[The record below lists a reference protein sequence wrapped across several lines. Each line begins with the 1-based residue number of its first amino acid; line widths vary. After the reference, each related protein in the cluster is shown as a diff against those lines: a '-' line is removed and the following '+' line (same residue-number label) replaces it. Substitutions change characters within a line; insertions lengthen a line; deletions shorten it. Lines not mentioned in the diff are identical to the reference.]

1 MTTHPNISTGLFVFA
16 IFAAFFA
23 AQHLDMTDHS
33 AEHAQA
39 AEIEQRLSEA
49 EQQRRRDTA
58 AQYACG
64 HQAHYEWVNENTI
77 ECFTKRGKPAG
88 TTLVAGGQQ

>member
-1 MTTHPNISTGLFVFA
+1 MTHPNISTALLLAA

-23 AQHLDMTDHS
+23 AQHLDMTDNS

-39 AEIEQRLSEA
+39 QAIDESLTDAQ
-49 EQQRRRDTA
+49 QQRRRDVA

-64 HQAHYEWVNENTI
+64 PNSAHEWISPTVVQCYT
-77 ECFTKRGKPAG
+77 TRGRKAG
-88 TTLVAGGQQ
+88 DVEVAAK

>member
-1 MTTHPNISTGLFVFA
+1 MTTNPNLSTGLLVCA

-39 AEIEQRLSEA
+39 QEIEQRLSEA

-64 HQAHYEWVNENTI
+64 PNSAYEWVNESTVQ
-77 ECFTKRGKPAG
+77 CFTTRGKKSGAVE
-88 TTLVAGGQQ
+88 VAAQ

>member
-1 MTTHPNISTGLFVFA
+1 MTTHPNIGTALLVAA
-16 IFAAFFA
+16 IFAAFFV

-33 AEHAQA
+33 AEFAQA

-64 HQAHYEWVNENTI
+64 PNSAHEWISPTTVQ
-77 ECFTKRGKPAG
+77 CFTKRGRKAG
-88 TTLVAGGQQ
+88 TTEVAAK

>member
-1 MTTHPNISTGLFVFA
+1 MTTHPNISTALLLAA

-23 AQHLDMTDHS
+23 AQHLDMTDNS

-39 AEIEQRLSEA
+39 QEIEQRLSEA

-64 HQAHYEWVNENTI
+64 PNSAYEWVNESTVQ
-77 ECFTKRGKPAG
+77 CFTTRGKKSG
-88 TTLVAGGQQ
+88 EVEVAAK

>member
-1 MTTHPNISTGLFVFA
+1 MTTNPNIGTGLYVCA

-23 AQHLDMTDHS
+23 AQALDMTDHS

-39 AEIEQRLSEA
+39 QEIEQRLSEA

-64 HQAHYEWVNENTI
+64 PNSAYEWEGPTTI
-77 ECFTKRGKPAG
+77 RCFTTRGKKSGAVE
-88 TTLVAGGQQ
+88 VAAK

>member
-1 MTTHPNISTGLFVFA
+1 MTTHPNIGTGLFVAA

-39 AEIEQRLSEA
+39 DELQAALSDAEK
-49 EQQRRRDTA
+49 QRRKDVA

-64 HQAHYEWVNENTI
+64 PQSAYVWINESTI
-77 ECFTKRGKPAG
+77 ECLTTRGRKAG
-88 TTLVAGGQQ
+88 NVEVAAK

>member
-1 MTTHPNISTGLFVFA
+1 MTTHPNISTGLVVCA

-39 AEIEQRLSEA
+39 DELQAALSDAEK
-49 EQQRRRDTA
+49 QRRRDTA

-64 HQAHYEWVNENTI
+64 PNSAYEWEGPTTI
-77 ECFTKRGKPAG
+77 RCFTTRGNKSGAVE
-88 TTLVAGGQQ
+88 VAAK

>member
-1 MTTHPNISTGLFVFA
+1 MTTHPNIGTGLLVAA

-33 AEHAQA
+33 AERAQA

-64 HQAHYEWVNENTI
+64 PNSAYEWISDSTVQ
-77 ECFTKRGKPAG
+77 CFTTRGRKSGAVE
-88 TTLVAGGQQ
+88 VAAQ

>member
-1 MTTHPNISTGLFVFA
+1 MNTHPNISTGLFVCA

-33 AEHAQA
+33 AEFAQA
-39 AEIEQRLSEA
+39 EEMQAAMTDAEK
-49 EQQRRRDTA
+49 QRRKDVA

-64 HQAHYEWVNENTI
+64 PNSAYEWVNESTVQ
-77 ECFTKRGKPAG
+77 CFTTRGKKSGAVE
-88 TTLVAGGQQ
+88 VAAQ

>member
-1 MTTHPNISTGLFVFA
+1 MTTHPNIGTGLLLAA

-39 AEIEQRLSEA
+39 DEMQAALSDAEK
-49 EQQRRRDTA
+49 QRRRDAA

-64 HQAHYEWVNENTI
+64 PNSAYEWVNESTI
-77 ECFTKRGKPAG
+77 QCFTKRGKKAG
-88 TTLVAGGQQ
+88 AVEVAAQ

>member
-1 MTTHPNISTGLFVFA
+1 MTTNPNIGTALLVCA

-23 AQHLDMTDHS
+23 AQHLDMTDNS

-39 AEIEQRLSEA
+39 QEIEQRLSEA

-64 HQAHYEWVNENTI
+64 PNSAYEWEGPTTI
-77 ECFTKRGKPAG
+77 RCFTTRGKKSGAVE
-88 TTLVAGGQQ
+88 VAAQ

>member
-1 MTTHPNISTGLFVFA
+1 MNTHPNIGTGLLVCA

-39 AEIEQRLSEA
+39 DELQVALSDAEK
-49 EQQRRRDTA
+49 QRRKDVA

-64 HQAHYEWVNENTI
+64 PNSAHEWVSPTTVQ
-77 ECFTKRGKPAG
+77 CFTKRGRKAG
-88 TTLVAGGQQ
+88 EVEVAAK

>member
-1 MTTHPNISTGLFVFA
+1 MTHPNISTALLLAA

-23 AQHLDMTDHS
+23 AQHLDMTDNS

-39 AEIEQRLSEA
+39 QEIEQRLSEA

-64 HQAHYEWVNENTI
+64 PNSAYEWITPTTVQ
-77 ECFTKRGKPAG
+77 CFTTRGKKSGAVE
-88 TTLVAGGQQ
+88 VAAK

>member
-1 MTTHPNISTGLFVFA
+1 MSTHPNIGTGLFVCA

-39 AEIEQRLSEA
+39 DELQAALSDAEK
-49 EQQRRRDTA
+49 QRRKDVA

-64 HQAHYEWVNENTI
+64 PQSAYEWEGPTTI
-77 ECFTKRGKPAG
+77 RCYTTRGKPAG

>member
-1 MTTHPNISTGLFVFA
+1 MTTHPNIGTFLLLIA

-39 AEIEQRLSEA
+39 QEIEQRLSEA

-64 HQAHYEWVNENTI
+64 PNSAYEWEGPTTI
-77 ECFTKRGKPAG
+77 RCFTTRGKKSGAVE
-88 TTLVAGGQQ
+88 VAAK

>member
-1 MTTHPNISTGLFVFA
+1 MTTHPNIGTGLLLAA

-23 AQHLDMTDHS
+23 AQHLDMTDNS

-39 AEIEQRLSEA
+39 QEIEQRLSEA

-64 HQAHYEWVNENTI
+64 PQSAYEWVNESTVQ
-77 ECFTKRGKPAG
+77 CFTTRGKKSGAVE
-88 TTLVAGGQQ
+88 VAAQ

>member
-1 MTTHPNISTGLFVFA
+1 MTTHPNISTGLLVCA

-39 AEIEQRLSEA
+39 QEIEQRLSEA

-64 HQAHYEWVNENTI
+64 PNSVYEWEGPTTI
-77 ECFTKRGKPAG
+77 RCFTTRGKKSGAVE
-88 TTLVAGGQQ
+88 VAAK

>member
-1 MTTHPNISTGLFVFA
+1 MTTHPNIGTGLLVAA

-23 AQHLDMTDHS
+23 AQTLDMTDHS

-39 AEIEQRLSEA
+39 AEIDVALSEA

-64 HQAHYEWVNENTI
+64 PNSAYEWEGPTTI
-77 ECFTKRGKPAG
+77 RCFTTRGKKSGAVE
-88 TTLVAGGQQ
+88 VAAQ

>member
-1 MTTHPNISTGLFVFA
+1 MTTHPNIGTAMLVAA
-16 IFAAFFA
+16 IFTAFFA
-23 AQHLDMTDHS
+23 AQTLDMTDHS

-64 HQAHYEWVNENTI
+64 PNSAYEWVNESTVQ
-77 ECFTKRGKPAG
+77 CFTTRGKKSGAVE
-88 TTLVAGGQQ
+88 VAAQ

>member
-1 MTTHPNISTGLFVFA
+1 MTIHPNISTGLLGCA

-64 HQAHYEWVNENTI
+64 PNSAYEWEGPTTI
-77 ECFTKRGKPAG
+77 RCYTTRGKKSGAVE
-88 TTLVAGGQQ
+88 VAAK

>member
-1 MTTHPNISTGLFVFA
+1 MTTHPNISTGLFVCA

-39 AEIEQRLSEA
+39 QEIEQRLSEA

-64 HQAHYEWVNENTI
+64 PNSAYEWEGPTTI
-77 ECFTKRGKPAG
+77 RCFTTRGKKSGAVE
-88 TTLVAGGQQ
+88 VAAK

>member
-1 MTTHPNISTGLFVFA
+1 MTTHPNLSTGLLVCA

-23 AQHLDMTDHS
+23 AQHLDMTDNS

-39 AEIEQRLSEA
+39 QEIEQRLSEA
-49 EQQRRRDTA
+49 EQQRRKDKA

-64 HQAHYEWVNENTI
+64 PNSAYEWEGPTTI
-77 ECFTKRGKPAG
+77 RCFTTRGKPAG
-88 TTLVAGGQQ
+88 TTLVAGGQR

>member
-1 MTTHPNISTGLFVFA
+1 MTHPNISTALLLAA

-23 AQHLDMTDHS
+23 AQHLDMTDNS

-39 AEIEQRLSEA
+39 QEIEQRLSEA

-64 HQAHYEWVNENTI
+64 PNSAYEWITPTTVQCYT
-77 ECFTKRGKPAG
+77 TRGRKAG
-88 TTLVAGGQQ
+88 DVEVAAK

>member
-1 MTTHPNISTGLFVFA
+1 MSRPNIGTGLLLAA

-23 AQHLDMTDHS
+23 AQHLDMTDNS

-39 AEIEQRLSEA
+39 QEIEQRLSEA

-64 HQAHYEWVNENTI
+64 PQSAYEWVNESTVQ
-77 ECFTKRGKPAG
+77 CFTTRGKKSG
-88 TTLVAGGQQ
+88 EVEVAAK

>member
-1 MTTHPNISTGLFVFA
+1 MTTHPNLSTGLLVCA

-49 EQQRRRDTA
+49 EQQHRRDTA

-64 HQAHYEWVNENTI
+64 PNSAYEWVNESTVQ
-77 ECFTKRGKPAG
+77 CFTTRGKKSGAME
-88 TTLVAGGQQ
+88 VAAQ

>member
-1 MTTHPNISTGLFVFA
+1 MTTHPNIGTFLLLIA

-23 AQHLDMTDHS
+23 AQHLDMTDNS

-64 HQAHYEWVNENTI
+64 PNSAYEWEGPTTI
-77 ECFTKRGKPAG
+77 RCHTTRGKKSGAVE
-88 TTLVAGGQQ
+88 VAVQ